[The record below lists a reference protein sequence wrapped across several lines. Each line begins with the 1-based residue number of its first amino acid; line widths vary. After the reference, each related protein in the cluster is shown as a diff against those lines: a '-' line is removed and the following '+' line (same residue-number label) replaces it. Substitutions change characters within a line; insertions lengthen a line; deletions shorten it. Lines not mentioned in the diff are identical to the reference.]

1 MIHEVPVV
9 GFSAAGHS
17 ITRNPVL
24 VELDGDTVRLTTA
37 PDDGEEVAGTELLV
51 YETEVSDG

>member
-1 MIHEVPVV
+1 VV
-9 GFSAAGHS
+9 AFSAAGHS

-24 VELDGDTVRLTTA
+24 VERDGDTVRLTAA

-51 YETEVSDG
+51 YEAELGG